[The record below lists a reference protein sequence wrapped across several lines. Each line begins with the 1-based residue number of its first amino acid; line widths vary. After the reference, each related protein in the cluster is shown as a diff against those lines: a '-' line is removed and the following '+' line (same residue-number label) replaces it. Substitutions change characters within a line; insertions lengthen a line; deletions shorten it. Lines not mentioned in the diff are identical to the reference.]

1 MRSFLSRRRRLINGK
16 ATLVLALA
24 FLVPAASAQ
33 VTWFKGNTHSHTELS
48 GHADS
53 SPEHVAKWYHDR
65 GYNFLILSEHNRFI
79 DPDSVTLPPNS
90 RRDFILIPG
99 EEITGRKVIHTTAM
113 NVPGLVNWE
122 ADHEHKHVIV
132 QSHVD
137 STLEAGGIPILNH
150 PNYQWALTTTDIR
163 PVERLHLFELHNGHP
178 HVHNWGDSTH
188 ASTEQMWDGLLTDGM
203 LIYGVSSDDAHD
215 FKKWGVEVSNPGRGW
230 VMVRAKSLT
239 PEAITHAMRSG
250 DFYASS
256 GVILS
261 EVHRGKLYHVKIDH
275 DATNRELASPYLVG
289 HHVSATAPGVE
300 ISFVGPGGSVLA
312 TYEGTEAE
320 FPVSPDLAYVRAKVT
335 ARRLRSGGGYEAFYA
350 WTQPFFNDERGLA
363 SVPPEP
369 GESHPTEMMAA
380 ARFFLDTLTPEQR
393 AKALYPFDAEERFN
407 WHFIPRARNGLP
419 LKEMSPEQRFAA
431 HSLLQAALSARGYLK
446 ATGVISLEEVLR
458 SIETSGPV
466 RDQELYYVTL
476 FGEPSEDAAWGWR
489 FEGHHLSLNY
499 SASSD
504 ELSVTPSFMGANPA
518 QVRSGP
524 RTGLRV
530 LAAEEDL
537 ARRLVKSFSSS
548 QRDRAVIAPDAPDD
562 ILTGTERR
570 PRVGAYEGLSAS
582 EMSRSQRDLLR
593 RLILEYAGNVQ
604 DAEERMAKID
614 ARFDELHFAWAGGV
628 EPGDR
633 HYYRIHGPTVV
644 FEYDNTQNGANHVH
658 AVWRDMEDDFGADL
672 LKRHYEEHEH

>member
-1 MRSFLSRRRRLINGK
+1 MFLIAGL
-16 ATLVLALA
+16 LA
-24 FLVPAASAQ
+24 PAASGQSA
-33 VTWFKGNTHSHTELS
+33 WYKGNTHSHTELS

-53 SPEHVAKWYHDR
+53 SPDYVARWYHDR

-79 DPDSVTLPPNS
+79 NPDSVTLPPNN
-90 RRDFILIPG
+90 RADFILIPG

-150 PNYQWALTTTDIR
+150 PNYQWALTTKDIR

-188 ASTEQMWDGLLTDGM
+188 ASTEQMWDELLTDGM

-215 FKKWGVEVSNPGRGW
+215 FKKWGSAVSNPGRGW
-230 VMVRAKSLT
+230 VMVRSRSLT
-239 PEAITHAMRSG
+239 PQAITDAMRAG

-261 EVHRGKLYHVKIDH
+261 EVHRDKLYHVTIDEE
-275 DATNRELASPYLVG
+275 ATRRELASPYLVG
-289 HHVSATAPGVE
+289 HVVTATAPGYE
-300 ISFVGPGGSVLA
+300 ITFIGPGGSVLA
-312 TYEGTEAE
+312 TFEGTEAE

-350 WTQPFFNDERGLA
+350 WTQPYFNDERGLA
-363 SVPPEP
+363 VVAPESA
-369 GESHPTEMMAA
+369 ESHPTEMAAA
-380 ARFFLDTLTPEQR
+380 ARQFLDSLTPEQR
-393 AKALYPFDAEERFN
+393 TKAFYPFDAEERFN
-407 WHFIPRARNGLP
+407 WHFIPRARQGLP

-431 HSLLQAALSARGYLK
+431 HSLLQTVLSARGYLK

-466 RDQELYYVTL
+466 RDQELYYVTV
-476 FGEPSEDAAWGWR
+476 FGEPSEEAPWGWR

-499 SASSD
+499 SAAAD
-504 ELSVTPSFMGANPA
+504 ELSVTPAFLGANPA
-518 QVRSGP
+518 QVRSGA
-524 RTGLRV
+524 RAGLRV
-530 LAAEEDL
+530 LAGEEDL
-537 ARRLVKSFSSS
+537 ARRLVKSLTPT
-548 QRDRAVIAPDAPDD
+548 QRNIAVIAPDAPDD
-562 ILTGTERR
+562 IITGTDRR
-570 PRVGAYEGLSAS
+570 PKIGAYEGLKAS
-582 EMSRSQRDLLR
+582 EMNRPQRDLLR
-593 RLILEYAGNVQ
+593 RLIWEYAGNVEDSEQ
-604 DAEERMAKID
+604 RMAKID
-614 ARFDELHFAWAGGV
+614 ATFDDIHFAWAGGL

-633 HYYRIHGPTVV
+633 HYYRIHGPTAI

-658 AVWRDMEDDFGADL
+658 TVWRDMEDDFGADL
-672 LKRHYEEHEH
+672 LKRHYEEHRH